1 MAAAGGEAAE
11 GTAQS
16 ELRVP
21 RQASLAL
28 VLAPT
33 PAELDEFDAC
43 CGGGGE
49 GGAEAEGAEA
59 EGAEAEGAEADGARG
74 ELCVEW
80 RLLSALPS
88 LCVSCGSGGGGEAD
102 GGPLLVCRCC
112 GESYHRFCLGLNADA
127 VIDDATWQCPECVA
141 CHGCGGRRDARP
153 LLLCGCGNAYHMQC
167 CRPALTLP
175 PQGVWKCPKCVKCER
190 CGTTKP
196 GRGGWRIDCRFCDPC
211 AKIHEEKGY
220 CPVCRNDC
228 RTEEGAMLCWLA
240 RG

>member
-1 MAAAGGEAAE
+1 MAATAAEAHGAAAAGGEATE

-59 EGAEAEGAEADGARG
+59 DGARG

-88 LCVSCGSGGGGEAD
+88 LCVSCGSGGGGEAE

-127 VIDDATWQCPECVA
+127 VIDDAT
-141 CHGCGGRRDARP
+141 
-153 LLLCGCGNAYHMQC
+153 
-167 CRPALTLP
+167 
-175 PQGVWKCPKCVKCER
+175 
-190 CGTTKP
+190 
-196 GRGGWRIDCRFCDPC
+196 
-211 AKIHEEKGY
+211 
-220 CPVCRNDC
+220 
-228 RTEEGAMLCWLA
+228 
-240 RG
+240 